1 MTDYRQPL
9 VALFQTTFKQW
20 DGESKLSFPKPKDE
34 KELATYKLRL
44 KLSIEETFELFEAML
59 TPDAYEPFDKVLF
72 DINNYIEQ
80 ITLEHL
86 DIDPVAIFDSL
97 VDQDYV
103 NIGFANILG
112 LDMQAGFE
120 EVQKSNMTKLD
131 KDGNPIFREDGK
143 LLKSE
148 LYVEPDLNTVF
159 KNTSFKYNSLIKTRL
174 TPEDIRGKIKEIQY
188 HIVPNTTTTICSITL
203 ENGYVVNGESSC
215 ADPSAFSQEIGER
228 FAYACAVEKIWP
240 LEGYLLKEK
249 LSKEL

>member
-1 MTDYRQPL
+1 MDYRQPL
-9 VALFQTTFKQW
+9 VAKFMTTVGQW

-59 TPDAYEPFDKVLF
+59 TTDAYEPFDKLLLE
-72 DINNYIEQ
+72 INKYIEQ
-80 ITLEHL
+80 ITLDHL

-112 LDMQAGFE
+112 LDMEAGFE
-120 EVQKSNMTKLD
+120 EVQRSNMTKLD

-148 LYVEPDLNTVF
+148 LYVEPDLHTVF
-159 KNTSFKYNSLIKTRL
+159 KNTSFTYKK
-174 TPEDIRGKIKEIQY
+174 
-188 HIVPNTTTTICSITL
+188 
-203 ENGYVVNGESSC
+203 
-215 ADPSAFSQEIGER
+215 
-228 FAYACAVEKIWP
+228 
-240 LEGYLLKEK
+240 
-249 LSKEL
+249 